1 MEAALNIDNVNALI
15 EEIQASTEE
24 AIENE
29 SSFSPMMTRAKR
41 LVKNAIPDNFNKVK
55 SSAITMLKGKKLS
68 PKIDEED
75 PSKRVTITI
84 NWIISILK
92 DLFRKVNNQGELIA
106 EMMSKL
112 LDLAEPKEGNE
123 DCDLKLQTLEK
134 QLNDKAEVVE
144 KALVES
150 HEALEAKIH
159 NLELQCDE
167 TRQRS
172 LKGNLIVSCPRVN
185 RGGVVS
191 DTIAVRDRS
200 RNSVREESVTEMV
213 VRLVKMKTGQAIPL
227 QDISACHP
235 IGRKESN
242 TFILRVTNRKPGS
255 AWDTITTGM
264 RRGFATDD
272 NIFINYQLT
281 DRRIAL
287 SKEVKQAKKDK
298 LIKKYFIDS
307 NGKIW
312 IKALNKD
319 TFQEVTSKDNLQKLI
334 NDIVS

>member
-1 MEAALNIDNVNALI
+1 METALNIDKVNELI

-24 AIENE
+24 AIVNEND
-29 SSFSPMMTRAKR
+29 STFSPMMTRAKR

-75 PSKRVTITI
+75 PSKKVTITI

-112 LDLAEPKEGNE
+112 LDLSEPKETTNE
-123 DCDLKLQTLEK
+123 ICDLKIQTLEK
-134 QLNDKAEVVE
+134 QFNEKSEVVE

-150 HEALEAKIH
+150 HEALEAQFRAKTYE
-159 NLELQCDE
+159 LELHCDE

-191 DTIAVRDRS
+191 DTMAVRDRS

-264 RRGFATDD
+264 RRGFASDD
-272 NIFINYQLT
+272 NIYINY
-281 DRRIAL
+281 
-287 SKEVKQAKKDK
+287 
-298 LIKKYFIDS
+298 
-307 NGKIW
+307 
-312 IKALNKD
+312 
-319 TFQEVTSKDNLQKLI
+319 
-334 NDIVS
+334 

>member
-75 PSKRVTITI
+75 PSKKVTITI

-144 KALVES
+144 KTLVES

-172 LKGNLIVSCPRVN
+172 LKVNLIVICPRVS
-185 RGGVVS
+185 RGDVVA
-191 DTIAVRDRS
+191 DTMAVRDRS
-200 RNSVREESVTEMV
+200 RNSVRKESDTEMV
-213 VRLVKMKTGQAIPL
+213 VRLVRMKTGQAIPL

-264 RRGFATDD
+264 RRGFASDD
-272 NIFINYQLT
+272 NIYINYQLT

-287 SKEVKQAKKDK
+287 SKEVKQAKQ
-298 LIKKYFIDS
+298 
-307 NGKIW
+307 
-312 IKALNKD
+312 A
-319 TFQEVTSKDNLQKLI
+319 
-334 NDIVS
+334 